1 MLAITFGIMAINNC
15 DVMIKG
21 LLLNIYSE
29 NNDEESFI
37 KIILKT
43 DKGKEILE
51 DHLFKP
57 YFYIISNKKL
67 TLNDLKNYAVIDI
80 EQANKDLLQINKFA
94 NFKEKALSVKDL
106 EKKHTYKIKFKKISD
121 LLETKTKIKDELFY
135 DGKFEYDIPFEFRY
149 IIDKNIFSLKHYS
162 ISNNFEFK
170 ELKSFDLDLKKIAF
184 DIETLGKSIDP
195 KKEPIVLISL
205 YSTNPKIKKVIG
217 YKMPS
222 KDIEYYTQVT
232 DEKNLLL
239 EFLNTIKKYSPDII
253 YTYNGDNYDFNF
265 IKERCKKNDLA
276 EEFDKLF
283 LPTNSRN
290 SQLFELRIIQHID
303 VYKVVRSLSM
313 KGSLDLFKLDLDTVY
328 NYLFGKNKIDL
339 PYKEIETYYNNPK
352 LLEKFI
358 EYNLVDSIACYEIGE
373 NFLQQFIALSQLTGK
388 DLQEITRTS
397 SSVIVESLIMH
408 KAIQENKIIPAIP
421 IGGTIDAR
429 NEKKFQ
435 GAYVKEPILGLHENL
450 AIVDFQSLYPS
461 VIITYNIS
469 PETINEKTKN
479 IFIDKN
485 KNIFSQ
491 DIDATIPKMLKEVFD
506 QRIKAKMEMK
516 KYPKNSLEYKTLFAH
531 QWSFKTI
538 LNSTYGYLGYARAR
552 WYNFNC
558 GQSIANTSREH
569 TLEVIKSAENNN
581 LKVIYGDTDSC
592 FLQYHKEK
600 KEVFDFLEK
609 TNNDLPGIM
618 ELSLDGFYKRGLF
631 VQKKGSEEVAKK
643 KYALID
649 EDNNMKIVGFEFV
662 RHDWSKIAKETQKK
676 VLELILKDKD
686 IEKAKE
692 FVKTTLN
699 NILNHKIDNEEFIIY
714 NQVRKDLED
723 YNSINPA
730 VSALKKALKKGY
742 VEGFLIGYIITNNGK
757 SISDKAEIAEYV
769 KQGDYDSEY
778 YIQNQIIPSIK
789 NIFAV
794 FNISEDQLMN
804 KPSQKKL
811 F

>member
-1 MLAITFGIMAINNC
+1 MVISDNMP
-15 DVMIKG
+15 KG
-21 LLLNIYSE
+21 LLLNVYSE
-29 NNDEESFI
+29 NNDNESFI
-37 KIILKT
+37 KIVLKT
-43 DKGKEILE
+43 ETGKEILE
-51 DHLFKP
+51 DHFFKP
-57 YFYIISNKKL
+57 YFYIISNKEL
-67 TLNDLKNYAVIDI
+67 TLKDLENYPIIAI
-80 EQANKDLLQINKFA
+80 EPIKKDLLQIKKFA
-94 NFKEKALSVKDL
+94 NFKEQALNITEL
-106 EKKHTYKIKFKKISD
+106 KKMIFYKIQFKKISD
-121 LLETKTKIKDELFY
+121 LLDTKTKIKDELFY
-135 DGKFEYDIPFEFRY
+135 EGKFEYDIPFEFRY
-149 IIDKNIFSLKHYS
+149 VIDKNIFCLKHYDV
-162 ISNNFEFK
+162 SNNYKFK
-170 ELKSFDLDLKKIAF
+170 ELKSFDLNLTKIAF

-205 YSTNPKIKKVIG
+205 YSTNPKLKKVIG

-222 KDIEYYTQVT
+222 NDIEYYTQVA
-232 DEKNLLL
+232 DEKNLLI
-239 EFLNTIKKYSPDII
+239 EFLNIIKNYSPDII
-253 YTYNGDNYDFNF
+253 YTYNGDNYDLNF
-265 IKERCKKNDLA
+265 IKERCKKQDLL
-276 EEFDKLF
+276 EEFDKIF
-283 LPTNSRN
+283 MPVNSRN
-290 SQLFELRIIQHID
+290 SQIFELRLIQHID

-339 PYKEIETYYNNPK
+339 PYKEIENHYNNPK

-388 DLQEITRTS
+388 DLQEITRTTS
-397 SSVIVESLIMH
+397 STIVESLIMH
-408 KAIQENKIIPAIP
+408 RAIQENKIIPNIP

-429 NEKKFQ
+429 NEKRFQ

-469 PETINEKTKN
+469 PETINEKTEN
-479 IFIDKN
+479 IFIDKD

-491 DIDATIPKMLKEVFD
+491 DIIATIPKMLKEVFD

-552 WYNFNC
+552 WYNFDC

-569 TLEVIKSAENNN
+569 TLKVISEAENNN

-592 FLQYHKEK
+592 FLQYQKDK
-600 KEVFDFLEK
+600 KEIFDFLEK
-609 TNNDLPGIM
+609 TNNALPGIM

-662 RHDWSKIAKETQKK
+662 RHDWSKLAKETQKK
-676 VLELILKDKD
+676 ILEYILKDND
-686 IEKAKE
+686 IEKAKD
-692 FVKTTLN
+692 FVKKIIE
-699 NILNHKIDNEEFIIY
+699 NILNHKIENDEFIIY
-714 NQVRKDLED
+714 NQVRKDVDD

-769 KQGDYDSEY
+769 KQGDYDSNY
-778 YIQNQIIPSIK
+778 YIENQIIPSVK